1 MVVASIDLDTQ
12 NLLAFSM
19 VVQTVTYDHY
29 DLLVSFD
36 TTTNIKNM
44 FMYTM
49 SKNSSFGYMQLWNNL
64 EFPAADRNIGR

>member
-1 MVVASIDLDTQ
+1 VVVASIDLDTQ

-36 TTTNIKNM
+36 ATTNIKNM